1 MLKSSSCGYRDAYI
15 LVKRTVTAPSTS
27 AVGAAANNVKKRVII
42 KNCAPF
48 TERICEI
55 NYTQVDNVEY
65 LDIVISIYNLMEYC
79 AY

>member
-27 AVGAAANNVKKRVII
+27 AVGPAANNVKKRVKI
-42 KNCAPF
+42 KNCPPF

-55 NYTQVDNVEY
+55 NNTKVHNVEY
-65 LDIVISIYNLMEYC
+65 LDIVISIYNLIEYC